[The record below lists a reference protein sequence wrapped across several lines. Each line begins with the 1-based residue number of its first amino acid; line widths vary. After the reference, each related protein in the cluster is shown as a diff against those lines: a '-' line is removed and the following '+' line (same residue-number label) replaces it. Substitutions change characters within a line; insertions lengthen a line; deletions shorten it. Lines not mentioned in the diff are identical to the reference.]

1 MYSCDWWRQP
11 REEEKKERKITNV
24 NKIHHICVG
33 TRHKE
38 TLQSARKC
46 SGRGLH

>member
-1 MYSCDWWRQP
+1 MGLI
-11 REEEKKERKITNV
+11 EETKGGRKERKIVYN

-38 TLQSARKC
+38 EC
-46 SGRGLH
+46 